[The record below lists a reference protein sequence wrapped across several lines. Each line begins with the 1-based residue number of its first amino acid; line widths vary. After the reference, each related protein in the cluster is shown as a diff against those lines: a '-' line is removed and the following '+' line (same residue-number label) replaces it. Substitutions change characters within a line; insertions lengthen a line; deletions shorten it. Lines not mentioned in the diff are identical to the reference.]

1 MSLLVAYWHKEGLEI
16 YRYGNNKPVRQ
27 ASGPLDQLKPIHG
40 SFQKKVLVVGRELLL
55 HQRKRYPPAPKEK
68 LVKALGLEIRGLFPL
83 SDPAYHCQISES
95 SPTHTTLE
103 IWAWDRGSYSQLKK
117 VFPFDY
123 VIPEDLCYAA
133 EIPEVEGLPIPGPDP
148 RFGPCGPEV
157 SGRGLLSRPKKMA
170 GEIPLERFLQAIG
183 RHRGEIK
190 RITFYGAGPFPF
202 KSPEGA
208 EVSRAAERDYPLCLD
223 FLPRIDLKE
232 YKEKREFH
240 FGLRW
245 DLLCRVA
252 IYLILGYGLVLY
264 AVAEKYDQA
273 IEESRKKTK
282 GIEERI
288 TVKGPQGKMGDYSE
302 VVGEINERLKARPSP
317 LRVMN
322 TIAGK
327 LPAESTVNRMVLNE
341 NNVELVI
348 ASKDPIAVVKALGSG
363 EGIKNVRLKGAPAKV
378 SSTEVYNFT
387 LLVELSR

>member
-40 SFQKKVLVVGRELLL
+40 SFQKKVLVVGREILL

-133 EIPEVEGLPIPGPDP
+133 EVPEVKVF
-148 RFGPCGPEV
+148 RF
-157 SGRGLLSRPKKMA
+157 RGLTHVLAHAGRRFLDGASYPAEENA
-170 GEIPLERFLQAIG
+170 GEIPMERFLQAIG

-190 RITFYGAGPFPF
+190 RITFYGTGPFPF
-202 KSPEGA
+202 KSPEDA

-240 FGLRW
+240 FGLRK

-264 AVAEKYDQA
+264 SVAQKYDQA
-273 IEESRKKTK
+273 IGESRKKTK

-288 TVKGPQGKMGDYSE
+288 SVKGPQGKMGDYSE
-302 VVGEINERLKARPSP
+302 VVGEINERLKVRPSP

-341 NNVELVI
+341 NNVELVMV
-348 ASKDPIAVVKALGSG
+348 SKDPIAVVKALGSG
-363 EGIKNVRLKGAPAKV
+363 EGIKNVRLKGAPAKA
-378 SSTEVYNFT
+378 SSAEAYNFT